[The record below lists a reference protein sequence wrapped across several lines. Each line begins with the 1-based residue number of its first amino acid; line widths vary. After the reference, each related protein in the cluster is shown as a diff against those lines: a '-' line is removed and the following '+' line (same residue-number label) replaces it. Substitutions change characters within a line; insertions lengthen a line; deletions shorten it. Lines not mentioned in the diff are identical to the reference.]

1 MATFTREITI
11 NAPVVRVW
19 EALGDIGSI
28 SRWNPGVVRSYVTTD
43 KTRGMGA
50 GRYCNLGGKNYLD
63 EKVVEWEPGEA
74 LTMRVIGTNLPFRTA
89 DIRFRL
95 QPEHDATVV
104 TVSPEYTLKYGLAGR
119 LLDVL
124 FVRHMYKRGMT
135 GLLAGLKAHVEK
147 GLLPKGKG

>member
-11 NAPVVRVW
+11 NAPGVRVW

-50 GRYCNLGGKNYLD
+50 GRHCDLGGKNYLD
-63 EKVVEWEPGEA
+63 EEVVEWEPSHA
-74 LTMRVIGTNLPFRTA
+74 LTMRVIGTNLPFKAA

-95 QPEHDATVV
+95 RPEHWTTVV
-104 TVSPEYTLKYGLAGR
+104 TVSHEYTLKFGLLGR
-119 LLDVL
+119 LLDLL
-124 FVRHMYKRGMT
+124 FVRPAYKRGMT
-135 GLLAGLKAHVEK
+135 ALLRGLRDHVEQQSR
-147 GLLPKGKG
+147 